1 MHDVMMD
8 AAQLREAIHRL
19 ADKITNVSVLQ
30 RVYKI
35 LQRTYNAE

>member
-1 MHDVMMD
+1 MPDMMMD

-19 ADKITNVSVLQ
+19 ADKIANASVLH

-35 LQRTYNAE
+35 LLRTYNAE